1 MDGSEKYRTYW
12 YENADGDV
20 EVLEIS
26 ASSIPPVKLNMPT
39 TQGLVESY
47 ILIDEKYDDF
57 SSICDD

>member
-1 MDGSEKYRTYW
+1 MDASEKYRTYW